1 MIIRTM
7 KAGEVQNGMQIKH
20 NNFIMDVWAVHHYTD
35 GKVGLNVGIYEIEF
49 EQSDIVEVVE

>member
-1 MIIRTM
+1 MVIRTM

-35 GKVGLNVGIYEIEF
+35 GKVGLYVGIYEIEF
-49 EQSDIVEVVE
+49 EQSDIIEVVE